1 MTHAGIGDTMK
12 NISYLV
18 ASGALLIC
26 STVLAA
32 VSGWNLLILAMN
44 MILFMGYFVFIR
56 HLLTSSSRQYT
67 DNIKKLKDELRKF
80 NSEVQVTSSQISS
93 VSESIA
99 VTSDENNEFA
109 KYVYDKVR
117 EMADNNE
124 KVNSSITNTLSEV
137 RSIMELLNNAD
148 GITLDMLNKS
158 LISKDTV
165 KLSLEE
171 ILQIVQTINGIH
183 ESSDKTLTNMEQLQ
197 KTSKEI
203 VHILETVSNISK
215 QTQLLAL
222 NATIESARAGEHGK
236 GFTVVASEIHKLA
249 EDTNKSVGDINSL
262 IKAIQ
267 TEVGNVYGDVKENA
281 LRVDAGI
288 SVTKKIEGNLE
299 RIDSSFND
307 VFGMMDQIS
316 RFSKQEV
323 QIAQNVGDQIKEVE
337 EVMLQTSKSVDDV
350 CTSVQ
355 QQKQNME
362 EISSLGTRLNEASS
376 SLAKLFSSEAAV
388 ETEVMEKPGS
398 EAMDKAKNS
407 LSIIKAELC
416 SRAEIVNS
424 KDSNTHEAVLSSF
437 MKKYSFVEAA
447 WTNDRKGRF
456 ICSIPEAGIA
466 NANVRE
472 WFKHGIE
479 GEDFISQ
486 VYISAITRNPCVT
499 VSSPIRNTAGE
510 IAGVVG
516 IDIII

>member
-1 MTHAGIGDTMK
+1 MTHAGNGDTMK

-18 ASGALLIC
+18 ASGALLTC

-32 VSGWNLLILAMN
+32 VSGWNLLALALN
-44 MILFMGYFVFIR
+44 IVFFMGYFIFIWR
-56 HLLTSSSRQYT
+56 LFTKNGGQYT
-67 DNIKKLKDELRKF
+67 DKIKKLKDDLRKF
-80 NSEVQVTSSQISS
+80 NFEVQVTSSQISS

-117 EMADNNE
+117 EMAGNNQE
-124 KVNSSITNTLSEV
+124 VNSSITNTLAEV
-137 RSIMELLNNAD
+137 RSIMELLDNAD
-148 GITLDMLNKS
+148 GITVDMLNKS

-236 GFTVVASEIHKLA
+236 GFAVVASEIHKLA
-249 EDTNKSVGDINSL
+249 DDTNKSVGDINSL

-267 TEVGNVYGDVKENA
+267 TEVESVYSDVKENA
-281 LRVDAGI
+281 LRVDNGI
-288 SVTKKIEGNLE
+288 SATKNIEENLG

-316 RFSKQEV
+316 QLSKQEV

-350 CTSVQ
+350 CASVQ

-362 EISSLGTRLNEASS
+362 DISSLGTRLNEASS
-376 SLAKLFSSEAAV
+376 SLAKLFSNEA
-388 ETEVMEKPGS
+388 ETMENLGN

-407 LSIIKAELC
+407 LSIIKDELC
-416 SRAEIVNS
+416 AKAEIINS
-424 KDSNTHEAVLSSF
+424 KDSNTHEAILSSF
-437 MKKYSFVEAA
+437 MKKYGFVEAA

-456 ICSIPEAGIA
+456 ICSIPKAGIA

-472 WFKHGIE
+472 WFKHSIQGV
-479 GEDFISQ
+479 DFISS

-499 VSSPIRNTAGE
+499 VSSPVRNASGD
-510 IAGVVG
+510 IIGVVG

>member
-18 ASGALLIC
+18 ASGALLIS

-32 VSGWNLLILAMN
+32 VSGWNLLILAVN
-44 MILFMGYFVFIR
+44 LVLFMGYFIFVR

-67 DNIKKLKDELRKF
+67 DNNKKLKDELRKF

-124 KVNSSITNTLSEV
+124 KVNSSITSTLSEV
-137 RSIMELLNNAD
+137 RSIIELLNNAD
-148 GITLDMLNKS
+148 GITIDMLNKS

-362 EISSLGTRLNEASS
+362 DISSLGTRLNEASS
-376 SLAKLFSSEAAV
+376 SLAKLFSSEAEA
-388 ETEVMEKPGS
+388 EVMENPGS
-398 EAMDKAKNS
+398 EAMDKAENS
-407 LSIIKAELC
+407 LYIIKDELC

-456 ICSIPEAGIA
+456 ICSIPKAGIA

-472 WFKHGIE
+472 WFKHGIH
-479 GEDFISQ
+479 GEDFIST

-499 VSSPIRNTAGE
+499 VSAPIRNTAGE

>member
-18 ASGALLIC
+18 ASGALLIS

-32 VSGWNLLILAMN
+32 VSGWNLLILAVN
-44 MILFMGYFVFIR
+44 LVLFMGYFIFVR

-67 DNIKKLKDELRKF
+67 DNNKKLKDELRKF

-124 KVNSSITNTLSEV
+124 KVNSSITSTLSEV
-137 RSIMELLNNAD
+137 RSIIELLNNAD
-148 GITLDMLNKS
+148 GITIDMLNKS

-362 EISSLGTRLNEASS
+362 DISSLGTRLNEASS
-376 SLAKLFSSEAAV
+376 SLAKLFSSEAEA
-388 ETEVMEKPGS
+388 EVMENPGS
-398 EAMDKAKNS
+398 EAMDKAENS
-407 LSIIKAELC
+407 LYIIKNELC

-456 ICSIPEAGIA
+456 ICSIPKAGIA

-472 WFKHGIE
+472 WFKHGIH
-479 GEDFISQ
+479 GEDFIST

-499 VSSPIRNTAGE
+499 VSAPIRNTAGE